1 MCTHTFV
8 ICIVFKNALKARINE
23 AKTSHFH
30 LQGEKTVSPVF

>member
-23 AKTSHFH
+23 AKTSPFH
-30 LQGEKTVSPVF
+30 LLCSDALENK